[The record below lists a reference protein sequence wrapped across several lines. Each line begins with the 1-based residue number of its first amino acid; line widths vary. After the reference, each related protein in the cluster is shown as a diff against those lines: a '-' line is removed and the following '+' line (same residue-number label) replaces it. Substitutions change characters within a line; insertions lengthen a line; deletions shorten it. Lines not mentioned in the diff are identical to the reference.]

1 MNLPPD
7 KARLLRQYD
16 NEKKWDLICD
26 QVGMGGVGGGSVLC
40 HHPMAVSPPRP
51 HTPIP
56 PQERFQVK
64 SPPHAYIQKLQSF
77 LDPGVTRK
85 VGGGLG
91 G

>member
-1 MNLPPD
+1 
-7 KARLLRQYD
+7 
-16 NEKKWDLICD
+16 
-26 QVGMGGVGGGSVLC
+26 
-40 HHPMAVSPPRP
+40 MAVSPPRP

>member
-26 QVGMGGVGGGSVLC
+26 QVRGLEGGCGVRGGVCGAV
-40 HHPMAVSPPRP
+40 PMSPSPPV
-51 HTPIP
+51 P

-85 VGGGLG
+85 VRGWGAAGV
-91 G
+91 